1 MESENDLGN
10 APGVESRVY
19 VTCHFTPVR
28 ERLMSLAPAS
38 GLFRVQRRR
47 AFVNPSPA
55 RMPTGMRH
63 GLALVAGMVLSMGV
77 AQAQTPAKPD
87 LAKGQQIA
95 AGACAACHG
104 ADGNS
109 ASPANPKLAAQ
120 HADYL
125 YKQLQ
130 NFKVK
135 PGAKEAE
142 RANAVMAG
150 FAAALSDED
159 MRNVAAWYASQ
170 KLKPSAARNPEI
182 VELGQKIY
190 RGGIAA
196 KAVAA
201 CAGCHSPNGAG
212 IPAQYPR
219 LAGQYA
225 EYTEAQL
232 IAFRQ
237 GVRKNSA
244 QMTAIA
250 ARMSD
255 AEIKAVS
262 DYIAGLR

>member
-1 MESENDLGN
+1 MLRTSIVV
-10 APGVESRVY
+10 AIAFS
-19 VTCHFTPVR
+19 
-28 ERLMSLAPAS
+28 AS
-38 GLFRVQRRR
+38 AAV
-47 AFVNPSPA
+47 
-55 RMPTGMRH
+55 
-63 GLALVAGMVLSMGV
+63 
-77 AQAQTPAKPD
+77 QAQNSKPD
-87 LAKGQQIA
+87 LEKGRQIA
-95 AGACAACHG
+95 QQVCAACHG

-109 ASPANPKLAAQ
+109 GSPANPKLAAQ

-125 YKQLQ
+125 YKQLA

-135 PGAKEAE
+135 EGAKQAE

-150 FAAALSDED
+150 FAAMLSEAD
-159 MRNVAAWYASQ
+159 MRNVSAYYAAQ
-170 KLKPSAARNPEI
+170 TLKPSAAKNKEL

-190 RGGIAA
+190 RAGIAD
-196 KAVAA
+196 KNVPA

-212 IPAQYPR
+212 LPAQYPR
-219 LAGQYA
+219 LQGQYA

-232 IAFRQ
+232 VAFRQ
-237 GVRKNSA
+237 GERKNSA